1 MAVLLAVILFVL
13 GLVSGLLFKGININI
28 THKTEQKPQEA
39 PKYNESLVDL
49 LPNEVKQYYHENN
62 GQNRY

>member
-1 MAVLLAVILFVL
+1 MVILLGIFL
-13 GLVSGLLFKGININI
+13 GLVSGMLVKGINVTI

-49 LPNEVKQYYHENN
+49 LPNEVKQYYHSNN
-62 GQNRY
+62 GQNKF